1 MWGKVFWERALSF
14 EQLPKAIHY
23 PPNINHL
30 PNTPTKSSFVISWM
44 VMQLVLAADAIP
56 WDEVDTS
63 RRSYMVNNQYRYNNG
78 KTVIAVH

>member
-1 MWGKVFWERALSF
+1 
-14 EQLPKAIHY
+14 
-23 PPNINHL
+23 
-30 PNTPTKSSFVISWM
+30 
-44 VMQLVLAADAIP
+44 MQLVPAADAIP